1 MNELINR
8 MLSDWTTTVQLGAG
22 LAGIIFIVVV
32 AIVTKL
38 AWGKIIVSALAAAF
52 VVWVV
57 NSGLGLIS
65 GKIGEDVNAAA
76 PAIVE
81 ISAQAPADLDAL
93 VI

>member
-1 MNELINR
+1 MNELFNGMI
-8 MLSDWTTTVQLGAG
+8 SDWTVTVRAFAV
-22 LAGIIFIVVV
+22 LAAIGFVVFI

-57 NSGLGLIS
+57 NGGLGLIS
-65 GKIGEDVNAAA
+65 GKIGDDVDAAA

-81 ISAQAPADLDAL
+81 ISAQAPVDLDAL
-93 VI
+93 VS